1 MEYVSD
7 KDLARRYNV
16 RRETVWRWVKIGSL
30 PKPIRIT
37 GGTTRWK
44 LSEIEAFE
52 ERHEALR

>member
-1 MEYVSD
+1 MEYLSD
-7 KDLARRYNV
+7 KDLAHRYKV

-44 LSEIEAFE
+44 LSEIEALDQQ
-52 ERHEALR
+52 REAAR